1 MMTDLEGK
9 RVVITGA
16 ARGIGL
22 STARAAIA
30 RGARVALLDRDE
42 IELGRVVPEL
52 GASASAFVADV
63 TDPEGLTAAVAAA
76 AAELGGVD
84 VVVANAGVAPKMA
97 TVEGTSLAEFDRVIG
112 VNLRGVWNTVQA
124 GVPHLGVS
132 RGRLVVVASVYSFV
146 NGVLGAPYAV
156 SKAGVEALART
167 LRVELSVAGIG
178 ITTAYFGFVDTD
190 LVNNTKGA
198 DPLFEKTEEL
208 FPRMLT
214 RRISPDRAAK
224 EILRAVERERT
235 RVVAPALWRPLD
247 WLRGMV
253 GPLGDMILARAGK
266 LRNVLVQV
274 RAREISSPDER

>member
-1 MMTDLEGK
+1 MTDLDGK

-22 STARAAIA
+22 ATARGAIA

-42 IELGRVVPEL
+42 LELKQVVTEL
-52 GASASAFVADV
+52 GAAASAFVADV
-63 TDPEGLTAAVAAA
+63 TDPEGLSAAVAAA
-76 AAELGGVD
+76 AAEFGGID

-97 TVEGTSLAEFDRVIG
+97 TVAGTSLAEFDRVIG

-124 GVPHLGVS
+124 GLPHLGVS

-167 LRVELSVAGIG
+167 LRVELAVAGIG

-190 LVNNTKGA
+190 LVNGTKVG
-198 DPLFEKTEEL
+198 DPLFEKTEKL

-214 RRISPDRAAK
+214 KRISPDRAAK
-224 EILRAVERERT
+224 EILRAVERNRT

-247 WLRGMV
+247 WLRGIV
-253 GPLGDMILARAGK
+253 GPLGDTVLARAGK
-266 LRNVLVQV
+266 LRDVLVQV
-274 RAREISSPDER
+274 RAREVSSPNEP